1 MAVAVGWLPA
11 VAYSRRIVAALPP
24 ASLPAAAG
32 TGTGG
37 PAGHHQ
43 AASGRPAPVRPC
55 VAHAQAG
62 SRSTAAAVP
71 ALPAVS
77 FPQSPARGGWPAG
90 VMPSRTYSADGP
102 RTSVGNKPRQKSKS
116 QGRHHASK
124 KGAKVTPVGGGGSS
138 RSRGGGRKAAGGA
151 FSSATVPRQKAAP
164 APQAAKQ
171 ARSAARPPP
180 GGKAATI
187 GATPSRKAKPIQKRK
202 SAAGG
207 EVALLYAWGG
217 RSMVVLRSPVSCLRP
232 HRIFRCTR
240 HRTTGR
246 HGRQ

>member
-1 MAVAVGWLPA
+1 MYGGWL
-11 VAYSRRIVAALPP
+11 
-24 ASLPAAAG
+24 
-32 TGTGG
+32 
-37 PAGHHQ
+37 
-43 AASGRPAPVRPC
+43 RPC
-55 VAHAQAG
+55 VRPAGRASLLLGLGIAHAQAR

-77 FPQSPARGGWPAG
+77 FPQSPACGGWPVG

-102 RTSVGNKPRQKSKS
+102 RASVGNKPRQKSKS

-151 FSSATVPRQKAAP
+151 SSSATVPRQKAAP

-171 ARSAARPPP
+171 ARTAARPP

-187 GATPSRKAKPIQKRK
+187 GATSSRKAKPIQKLK
-202 SAAGG
+202 SAANG
-207 EVALLYAWGG
+207 EVALLHAWVG

-240 HRTTGR
+240 HRATGR

>member
-1 MAVAVGWLPA
+1 MYGGWL
-11 VAYSRRIVAALPP
+11 
-24 ASLPAAAG
+24 
-32 TGTGG
+32 
-37 PAGHHQ
+37 
-43 AASGRPAPVRPC
+43 RPC
-55 VAHAQAG
+55 VRPAGRASLLLGLGIAHAQAR

-77 FPQSPARGGWPAG
+77 FPQSPACGGWPVG

-102 RTSVGNKPRQKSKS
+102 RASVGNKPRQKSKS

-151 FSSATVPRQKAAP
+151 SSSATVPRQKAAP

-171 ARSAARPPP
+171 ARTAARPP

-187 GATPSRKAKPIQKRK
+187 GATSSRKAKPIQKLK
-202 SAAGG
+202 SAANG
-207 EVALLYAWGG
+207 EVALLYAWVG

-240 HRTTGR
+240 HRATGR